1 MHNFDGIIFDIDGT
15 LTSTNQ
21 LIYES
26 FRHISKKYLNKTFT
40 DAEIRNLFGPTEDVV
55 LKQWNED
62 KFDEIKDDYYNFY
75 SENHNMAA
83 LYPGIIDILNYIK
96 SKKTL
101 LSIYTGKGR
110 AAATITLKKL
120 DIYDYF
126 DMIITGDDVNEYKPS
141 AEGILKFITEY
152 RLNKERVLMIGD
164 SPSDVKAARSGGV
177 KIASALWDS
186 YAKEEVLN
194 LQSDYIFYE
203 VQELEKFIKM
213 NV

>member
-15 LTSTNQ
+15 LSSTYQ

-126 DMIITGDDVNEYKPS
+126 DMIITGDDVSEYKPS

-164 SPSDVKAARSGGV
+164 SPSDVKAAHSGGV

-186 YAKEEVLN
+186 YAMEEVLN
-194 LQSDYIFYE
+194 LKSDYIFYE